1 VEAYRPY
8 AGSLGFDEAAMR
20 RLLDVVL
27 DRTTDIEAATK
38 NHWLVGGESEGFDM
52 TDIAA
57 PTLVL
62 HGTTDPMF
70 PFPHGEAL
78 AREIPVA
85 TLEPMPGMGH
95 ERPPEALRARA
106 TDAILR
112 HTSR

>member
-1 VEAYRPY
+1 MEAYRPY
-8 AGSLGFDEAAMR
+8 AGSLGFDEPAMR
-20 RLLDVVL
+20 RLVELVI

-38 NHWLVGGESEGFDM
+38 NHWLLSGESDEFAM
-52 TDIAA
+52 TDITA

-70 PFPHGEAL
+70 PFPHGESL

-106 TDAILR
+106 TEAILR
-112 HTSR
+112 HTAP